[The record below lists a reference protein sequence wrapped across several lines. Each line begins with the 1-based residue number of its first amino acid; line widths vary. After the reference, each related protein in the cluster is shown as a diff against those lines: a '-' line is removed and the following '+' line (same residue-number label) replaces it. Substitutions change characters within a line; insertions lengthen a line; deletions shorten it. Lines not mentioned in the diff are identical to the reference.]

1 MEVDP
6 NPDWPIERVEVRD
19 SHRGPKAWAS
29 YLALRSAQATLGR
42 LPRGMR
48 AFGAGLVA
56 RLAEVID
63 RRHSA
68 AALDYVGSAMPEL
81 SAKERR
87 KLVRQSWVHLVDMA
101 LTAPFA
107 ARALMGKKVGDC
119 VDVRMTEDARELI
132 EKGSPSILMG
142 CHVGHWEVAGLLHS
156 TMGFDPVFAVAKAP
170 RNDPLSR
177 YMQRTRE
184 QQGGRLLPQLDAMK
198 SVPAAIRGGGSIMFM
213 LDHRPRRKPVFA
225 PFFGRPAACGR
236 SAGILLRR
244 VGAPIVFY
252 SCCRSSGDRPFEL
265 LYGPVLQPEELAGLN
280 PTEVATR
287 INQVYE
293 VLIRRHPEQYLWLHD
308 RFRRMPK
315 TWEALERAQAK
326 GLEYPFPRTELE

>member
-1 MEVDP
+1 
-6 NPDWPIERVEVRD
+6 
-19 SHRGPKAWAS
+19 
-29 YLALRSAQATLGR
+29 
-42 LPRGMR
+42 
-48 AFGAGLVA
+48 
-56 RLAEVID
+56 
-63 RRHSA
+63 
-68 AALDYVGSAMPEL
+68 PEL
-81 SAKERR
+81 DAAEQKE
-87 KLVRQSWVHLVDMA
+87 LVRKSWVHLVDMS

-107 ARALMGKKVGDC
+107 ARGLLGKKIGDC
-119 VDVRMTEDARELI
+119 VDVRMTDDARELI
-132 EKGSPSILMG
+132 EKGTPSILMG

-184 QQGGRLLPQLDAMK
+184 AQGGRLLPQLDAMK

-244 VGAPIVFY
+244 VAAPIVFY
-252 SCCRSSGDRPFEL
+252 SCCKSDGDRPYEL
-265 LYGPVLQPEELAGLN
+265 LYGPVLHPEDLATLN

-308 RFRRMPK
+308 RFRRMPR

-326 GLEYPFPRTELE
+326 GLEYPFPWDELG